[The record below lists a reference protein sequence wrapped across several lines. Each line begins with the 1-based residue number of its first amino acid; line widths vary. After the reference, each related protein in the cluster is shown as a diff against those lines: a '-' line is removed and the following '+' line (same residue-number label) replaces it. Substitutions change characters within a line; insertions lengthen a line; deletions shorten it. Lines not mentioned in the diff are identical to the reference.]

1 MEIFSSSN
9 ISQEPIVKINNWL
22 KEAVKQHVP
31 LPHAMCLST
40 SDLSGKPSSRM
51 VLLKS
56 LSDEGLIFY
65 TDYESKKGDLLNLN
79 PFAALNFWWPA
90 TDKQIRIQGICKK
103 TSKKQSDEYFYS
115 RPRASQISATVS
127 LQSKEISSYKEL
139 LKKAEKLEVSLKE
152 ESITRPKR
160 WGGFLLIPKEI
171 EFWTNED
178 NRLHKRELY
187 SLPEEELREKEQA
200 IWIKTFLS
208 P

>member
-1 MEIFSSSN
+1 MEIFSSNN

-22 KEAVKQHVP
+22 KEAVKKHVP

-65 TDYESKKGDLLNLN
+65 TDYESKKGDLLNVN

-127 LQSKEISSYKEL
+127 FE
-139 LKKAEKLEVSLKE
+139 
-152 ESITRPKR
+152 T
-160 WGGFLLIPKEI
+160 
-171 EFWTNED
+171 
-178 NRLHKRELY
+178 
-187 SLPEEELREKEQA
+187 LPTGK
-200 IWIKTFLS
+200 
-208 P
+208 